1 MRVKMKCVSR
11 SWLVVLIIGLGL
23 WLLGETPVGAAVPCP
38 GSCVN
43 NINATNQCSRGY
55 EEDTT
60 YDCGTAPNFVC
71 CIPVL
76 SCLGEC
82 YLGDTCSSSNP
93 VKSSRG
99 NRYCQI
105 ELGEYVNPVSCCLPS
120 EGAATEFNCS
130 DPNIGNPLLVPKCAV
145 EQLGR
150 LAAFIMEMATLVA
163 VVVAVIFIILGGFKY
178 ITSQDNSER
187 LEKARMQILWAVVGL
202 VISASVFILVRYL
215 SSGLQ
220 IPIFGSVTNRVYAQE
235 SVVVSIQ
242 ISGKATDSVSLQQL
256 KGVDV
261 TLYVKDGVGWQVWPG
276 KDYNNQRNPQKVS
289 EFGEYTYLVPQ
300 GEYYVRASLFGYHSF
315 KSEPV
320 MATDRPIR
328 IDVSLEPAPTF
339 WNIVVGIG
347 VVVLVVLVLYV
358 GIKAVVVWQKKR
370 TIKALVL
377 KSVRERELTGK
388 TDVSADTNNL

>member
-1 MRVKMKCVSR
+1 MFCSR
-11 SWLVVLIIGLGL
+11 LISLILGL
-23 WLLGETPVGAAVPCP
+23 ALLILLNKQPPVIKADICP
-38 GSCVN
+38 GGCVN
-43 NINATNQCSRGY
+43 NTAANNCGFGYVESSDPRWTCNASQTCCVPIAICPGQCTPPSGN
-55 EEDTT
+55 
-60 YDCGTAPNFVC
+60 CVSNFGANWTAFSPGHNYC
-71 CIPVL
+71 RTQANNNTVL
-76 SCLGEC
+76 
-82 YLGDTCSSSNP
+82 
-93 VKSSRG
+93 
-99 NRYCQI
+99 
-105 ELGEYVNPVSCCLPS
+105 CCLPP
-120 EGAATEFNCS
+120 EGGETSYFCDKIE
-130 DPNIGNPLLVPKCAV
+130 NPLLVPKCALA
-145 EQLGR
+145 ELGR
-150 LAAFIMEMATLVA
+150 LTAFILEMATF
-163 VVVAVIFIILGGFKY
+163 VAVIMSVVFILIGGFQY
-178 ITSQDNSER
+178 ITSQDNTER
-187 LEKARMQILWAVVGL
+187 LERARGRILWAVVGL
-202 VISASVFILVRYL
+202 LISASVFILVRYL

-220 IPIFGSVTNRVYAQE
+220 IPIFGSFANRVYAQE
-235 SVVVSIQ
+235 SVVANIQ

-261 TLYVKDGVGWQVWPG
+261 TIYVKDGVGWQVWPG

-289 EFGEYTYLVPQ
+289 EFGEYTYLVPE

-370 TIKALVL
+370 AIKALVL